1 MKQDISLD
9 SVLKL
14 YVFVN
19 LKRNQYKRGTFDA
32 LDNGLKKNAIK
43 NKTKLGCQKQRQV

>member
-19 LKRNQYKRGTFDA
+19 LKRNQYKTFDV
-32 LDNGLKKNAIK
+32 LNRGLKKNAIK
-43 NKTKLGCQKQRQV
+43 NKTKLGCQKQRQA